1 MVWDIFDEIRRM
13 QEEMDKLF
21 SDFFT
26 GPRYRQLGPGRPS
39 PEGRSESS
47 LPSMR
52 RAFTDVQETDTD
64 LIITAELPGMNRED
78 IELTVT
84 QDRINIKAQKR
95 EEVKEEKEDQRYYQS
110 KYAGFSRSIPLP
122 VGVKQDEV
130 KATYKNGVL
139 EITLPKK
146 EVTES
151 KNVRIE

>member
-1 MVWDIFDEIRRM
+1 
-13 QEEMDKLF
+13 
-21 SDFFT
+21 
-26 GPRYRQLGPGRPS
+26 
-39 PEGRSESS
+39 
-47 LPSMR
+47 MR